1 MKAHLQAVSGKDVTV
16 LPPLKS
22 GKWRKICGAVEA
34 TRQSSSSSSLRH
46 FKFKVATLSRL
57 SLVTL
62 YILDLKKKIVN
73 VTPYLADGARLK

>member
-34 TRQSSSSSSLRH
+34 TRQSSRSSLRH
-46 FKFKVATLSRL
+46 FKFKVTTLSGL

-62 YILDLKKKIVN
+62 DILDLKKKIVN
-73 VTPYLADGARLK
+73 VTPYLANGARLK